1 MVDDVSGG
9 DDALLA
15 THEIARTQ
23 VVLAG
28 HPHDGVVALL
38 NELLDR
44 VGPARV
50 ASTLHGVLVARGVRL
65 LCPACKH
72 PAPGGPGFAALGC
85 AKCYMTGFQG
95 QRALAQ
101 VWCMTSEVRH
111 LLHVG
116 RIRTAVERIT
126 KETAAGVRDQG
137 LSLVEDGLTSPDE
150 LARVG
155 DQI

>member
-1 MVDDVSGG
+1 
-9 DDALLA
+9 
-15 THEIARTQ
+15 
-23 VVLAG
+23 
-28 HPHDGVVALL
+28 
-38 NELLDR
+38 
-44 VGPARV
+44 
-50 ASTLHGVLVARGVRL
+50 
-65 LCPACKH
+65 
-72 PAPGGPGFAALGC
+72 
-85 AKCYMTGFQG
+85 MTGFRG

-116 RIRTAVERIT
+116 RIRAAVERIT
-126 KETAAGVRDQG
+126 KETAAGVRDQA